1 MKNLSALEQMGSICK
16 APALQKKKKVVFF
29 FWNSSI
35 DVNQLIH

>member
-16 APALQKKKKVVFF
+16 APALQKKKVVFF